1 MARLTDNDRH
11 LGRFITYARSSWNP
25 LRLVY
30 SSGASEDSKGPNTLT
45 AYAFGWVARVS
56 LPRLLEDFTERHV
69 AQSWDAATV
78 ARMGRNWYEERFLRE
93 YGFSLHEGF
102 LQVFLG
108 AQTHDSTT
116 TQSWCCHLPWTQ
128 WRFHRFSLYDTAG
141 VQFWTQY
148 ERRGHKYRDFDAQHK
163 ATAECPKAAF
173 LIDDFDGQRITATT
187 HIEEREWKFE
197 QRRFLHGPVL
207 GQIVEQAKADGQRFV
222 MAVWKEYYRAKFLG
236 FRWEHYKLPGQKKA
250 TPRKV
255 RVSTEDLS
263 IKQYSEYI
271 DKVLADAATE
281 FGVVFDL
288 DPAGREAVRYVR
300 PVRAKKQAEA
310 VPA

>member
-1 MARLTDNDRH
+1 MADKRVFN
-11 LGRFITYARSSWNP
+11 
-25 LRLVY
+25 LV
-30 SSGASEDSKGPNTLT
+30 
-45 AYAFGWVARVS
+45 
-56 LPRLLEDFTERHV
+56 H
-69 AQSWDAATV
+69 QQ
-78 ARMGRNWYEERFLRE
+78 ARMNAAKAIAEAPEGWRVTLAPPAKRRVQEE
-93 YGFSLHEGF
+93 
-102 LQVFLG
+102 
-108 AQTHDSTT
+108 
-116 TQSWCCHLPWTQ
+116 
-128 WRFHRFSLYDTAG
+128 
-141 VQFWTQY
+141 
-148 ERRGHKYRDFDAQHK
+148 KYHAM
-163 ATAECPKAAF
+163 
-173 LIDDFDGQRITATT
+173 
-187 HIEEREWKFE
+187 IEDIAK

-263 IKQYSEYI
+263 VKQYSEYI

-288 DPAGREAVRYVR
+288 DPAEREAVRYVR

>member
-1 MARLTDNDRH
+1 MNTRQLMHEDDLVLYFSTRDEAHGAILRANAHAKTLVAEADEPKRYRIVVGEDR
-11 LGRFITYARSSWNP
+11 
-25 LRLVY
+25 
-30 SSGASEDSKGPNTLT
+30 DD
-45 AYAFGWVARVS
+45 VS
-56 LPRLLEDFTERHV
+56 V
-69 AQSWDAATV
+69 
-78 ARMGRNWYEERFLRE
+78 
-93 YGFSLHEGF
+93 
-102 LQVFLG
+102 
-108 AQTHDSTT
+108 
-116 TQSWCCHLPWTQ
+116 
-128 WRFHRFSLYDTAG
+128 
-141 VQFWTQY
+141 
-148 ERRGHKYRDFDAQHK
+148 K
-163 ATAECPKAAF
+163 
-173 LIDDFDGQRITATT
+173 
-187 HIEEREWKFE
+187 

-288 DPAGREAVRYVR
+288 DPAEREAVRYVR